1 MPVQSLIQVRRDTA
15 ANWTSTNPTL
25 ASGEIGYE
33 TDTSLI
39 KIGTGSTTWTN
50 LTYGPNINIST
61 TSSAA
66 PLRVIQTID
75 GSSASTAQQLFI
87 STQATTGGTNSATG
101 GNITISTGAQNS
113 GNFSTSIGGT
123 ITLSTSKSGNN
134 STAGGINLSSGG
146 TFSIQSV
153 SVGTLN
159 NFNIGLTTPGTAS
172 FTSAS
177 VTGGLYGYTAS
188 FAGSTQVYNIY
199 AVAGISTQ
207 STYTNIN
214 GANTITLGLL
224 TSVGGTN
231 YGIVKTNYAMNFG
244 TNNTIIGNNSFQNSG
259 GIAYSYNTAYGAS
272 SFYVGSGNYNTTIG
286 YNAGATLN
294 GSANIVIGGY
304 TGGTANNSLYIADGV
319 GNLFISGSVSSGTSS
334 VTIGN
339 NTNSTITL
347 NGTVSGGGMDLV
359 YSGTFS
365 TSSSFVLSNIFTSKY
380 TNYKI
385 IINFTTASQSSSQYS
400 IPTIK
405 LTSSGVESA
414 SGYYTFVS
422 GVTNYS
428 AAANYSSTA
437 ASGFYTI
444 AAGISLL
451 HNIYQPLIFEL
462 ANPALA
468 QSTGLY
474 GLIAAAGNPGANYY
488 VQGQGYHITAA
499 AYDGFSFNSNSAS
512 VFYGGTIR
520 VYGYHN

>member
-66 PLRVIQTID
+66 PLKIIQTID
-75 GSSASTAQQLFI
+75 GSSASTAQQLLV
-87 STQATTGGTNSATG
+87 STQANAGGTNSANG
-101 GNITISTGAQNS
+101 GNITISTGAQTS
-113 GNFSTSIGGT
+113 GNFSTANGGT
-123 ITLSTSKSGNN
+123 ITLSTSKSGNGAA
-134 STAGGINLSSGG
+134 AGGINLSSGG

-153 SVGTLN
+153 STGTLN
-159 NFNIGLTTPGTAS
+159 NFNIGLITPGTAS

-177 VTGGLYGYTAS
+177 VTGALYGNTAS

-207 STYTNIN
+207 STYTNIS

-224 TSVGGTN
+224 TSLSGTN
-231 YGIVKTNYAMNFG
+231 YGIAKTNYAMNFG

-286 YNAGATLN
+286 YSAGATLN

-339 NTNSTITL
+339 NTNSTIIL

-359 YSGTFS
+359 YSGTYTSAS
-365 TSSSFVLSNIFTSKY
+365 TVTLDNIFTTKY
-380 TNYKI
+380 SNYKI
-385 IINFTTASQSSSQYS
+385 IFQTTAQPGGTYAPFQFQ
-400 IPTIK
+400 
-405 LTSSGVESA
+405 LRAG
-414 SGYYTFVS
+414 
-422 GVTNYS
+422 GVTGSGNYNSYSYGVANNSMSVFSTTGAS
-428 AAANYSSTA
+428 A
-437 ASGFYTI
+437 FYTLN
-444 AAGISLL
+444 GTTTTSQQV
-451 HNIYQPLIFEL
+451 NIPLIIEL
-462 ANPALA
+462 ANPANP
-468 QSTGLY
+468 STTTGMY
-474 GLIAAAGNPGANYY
+474 NMSYSGSNPGATYY
-488 VQGQGYHITAA
+488 VGGQGAYTIATAIDGITF
-499 AYDGFSFNSNSAS
+499 YSGAS
-512 VFYGGTIR
+512 TVLYTGTIK